1 MKEHLHILQHS
12 LGLDEYG
19 QGRQYRNHFVTG
31 PGSKDW
37 DACRALTDAGLM
49 TENKGHALLPVGDS
63 VFYVTPAGIDFV
75 ATNSPKPPKVSRNR
89 RRYAAFMDL
98 TDCCPDLTFKQFLT
112 DPNFADA
119 RRRA

>member
-1 MKEHLHILQHS
+1 
-12 LGLDEYG
+12 
-19 QGRQYRNHFVTG
+19 
-31 PGSKDW
+31 
-37 DACRALTDAGLM
+37 M